1 MNAERADFG
10 ARLRDAREA
19 RGLSLRQIA
28 AATKISVMALEALER
43 NDRTRLPGGLF
54 SRAFVRAYAREVGL
68 DPDQAVREFL
78 ERFPDDLETA
88 PSPDGVRKRPASD
101 EILGG
106 GSRSGLRWLGLAVTI
121 ALIIVWIGVDRYYS
135 NRTEGAKPGPSTR
148 VAPAA
153 APAPP
158 PLPKPAAATLPAGEQ
173 PQAPPPGQP
182 TQAGTQ
188 ADAQLQGAGARSP
201 VAQPATEAA
210 PPDASLP
217 LHVVV
222 SARSDCWV
230 SASTDGKRV
239 AGRTLKPGEKLELAA
254 ARSIVLTVGDA
265 TALSYTVNNA
275 PGRSLG
281 GAGQVVTAVI
291 TTANYQTFV
300 AGRQ

>member
-54 SRAFVRAYAREVGL
+54 SRAFVRAYAGEVGL

-88 PSPDGVRKRPASD
+88 PPPDGVRRRPAN
-101 EILGG
+101 EIAGG
-106 GSRSGLRWLGLAVTI
+106 GSHSGLRWLGLAVTI
-121 ALIIVWIGVDRYYS
+121 ALIVVWIGVDRYYS

-158 PLPKPAAATLPAGEQ
+158 LLLKPAPATLPAGEQ
-173 PQAPPPGQP
+173 PQTPPADQP
-182 TQAGTQ
+182 TQAGTP
-188 ADAQLQGAGARSP
+188 ADAQSQGAGARSP

-210 PPDASLP
+210 PADASLP

-222 SARSDCWV
+222 SAHSDCWV

-239 AGRTLKPGEKLELAA
+239 AGRTLKPGETLELAA
-254 ARSIVLTVGDA
+254 ARSIVLTAGDA
-265 TALSYTVNNA
+265 AALSYTVNNA

-291 TTANYQTFV
+291 TTANHQTFV

>member
-54 SRAFVRAYAREVGL
+54 SRAFVRAYAGEVGL

-88 PSPDGVRKRPASD
+88 PPPDGVRKRPASD
-101 EILGG
+101 EIAGG
-106 GSRSGLRWLGLAVTI
+106 GSHSGLRWLGLAVTI
-121 ALIIVWIGVDRYYS
+121 SLIIVWVGVDRYYS

-148 VAPAA
+148 VAPGA
-153 APAPP
+153 AP
-158 PLPKPAAATLPAGEQ
+158 
-173 PQAPPPGQP
+173 APPPGQP

-188 ADAQLQGAGARSP
+188 ADARPQGAGARSP

-222 SARSDCWV
+222 SAHSDCWV

-254 ARSIVLTVGDA
+254 ARSIVLTAGDA
-265 TALSYTVNNA
+265 AALSYTVNNA